1 MSKAD
6 FLKKFNQYVDTKDKE
21 LLQELCYSNIVTSI
35 IYLLKSVNIY
45 NYEKADIA
53 NMLYEKLSKS
63 NLYKIKSTKQINSLL
78 TIIIKNLIINEN
90 KKQNKYKSNTT
101 LLNEELIYESH
112 SDRGQKQTENVLT
125 NQTRYYDDTS
135 LLNYKKTIKYLEEH
149 DILKKYIIERYT
161 LQELADEYNVST
173 TAIYKRINK
182 EKQKLIEIVKEEMK

>member
-1 MSKAD
+1 MSKTD
-6 FLKKFNQYVDTKDKE
+6 FLKKFNQYIDTKDKE

-35 IYLLKSVNIY
+35 IYSLKNVNIY
-45 NYEKADIA
+45 NYEKEDIA

-63 NLYKIKSTKQINSLL
+63 SLYKIKSIKQINSLL

-90 KKQNKYKSNTT
+90 RKQNKYKSNTT

-112 SDRGQKQTENVLT
+112 SDRGQKQTDNVLT

-135 LLNYKKTIKYLEEH
+135 LINYKKTIKYLEEH

-182 EKQKLIEIVKEEMK
+182 EKQKLIEIVNEEMK

>member
-6 FLKKFNQYVDTKDKE
+6 FLKKFNQYIDTKDKE

-135 LLNYKKTIKYLEEH
+135 LINYKKTIKYLEEH

>member
-135 LLNYKKTIKYLEEH
+135 LINYEKTIKYLEEH

>member
-1 MSKAD
+1 MSKTD

-135 LLNYKKTIKYLEEH
+135 LINYKRTIKYLEEH

>member
-1 MSKAD
+1 MSKTD
-6 FLKKFNQYVDTKDKE
+6 FLKKFNQYIDTKDKE

-112 SDRGQKQTENVLT
+112 SDKGQKQTENVLT

-135 LLNYKKTIKYLEEH
+135 LINYEKTIKYLEEH

-182 EKQKLIEIVKEEMK
+182 EKQKLIEIVNEEMK

>member
-1 MSKAD
+1 MNKAD

-135 LLNYKKTIKYLEEH
+135 LINYEKTIKYLEEH

-182 EKQKLIEIVKEEMK
+182 EKQKLIEIVNEEMK

>member
-135 LLNYKKTIKYLEEH
+135 LINYEKTIKYLEEH

-182 EKQKLIEIVKEEMK
+182 EKQKLIEIVNEEMK

>member
-6 FLKKFNQYVDTKDKE
+6 FLKKFNQYIDTKDKE

-125 NQTRYYDDTS
+125 NQTRYYDDIS
-135 LLNYKKTIKYLEEH
+135 LINYKKTIKYLEEH

-182 EKQKLIEIVKEEMK
+182 EKQKLIEIVNEEMK

>member
-6 FLKKFNQYVDTKDKE
+6 FLKKFNQYIDTKDKE

-135 LLNYKKTIKYLEEH
+135 LINYEKTIKYLEEH

-182 EKQKLIEIVKEEMK
+182 EKQKLIEIVNEEMK

>member
-6 FLKKFNQYVDTKDKE
+6 FLKKFNQYIDTKDKE

-135 LLNYKKTIKYLEEH
+135 LINYENTIKYLEEH

>member
-6 FLKKFNQYVDTKDKE
+6 FLKKFNQYIDTKDKE

>member
-6 FLKKFNQYVDTKDKE
+6 FLKKFNQYIDTKDKE

-135 LLNYKKTIKYLEEH
+135 LINYKKTIKYLEEH

-182 EKQKLIEIVKEEMK
+182 EKQKLIEIVNEEMK

>member
-1 MSKAD
+1 MSKTE
-6 FLKKFNQYVDTKDKE
+6 FLNKFNQYVDTKDKE

-135 LLNYKKTIKYLEEH
+135 LMNYKKTIKYLEEH

-182 EKQKLIEIVKEEMK
+182 EKQKLIEIVNEEMK

>member
-6 FLKKFNQYVDTKDKE
+6 FLKKFNQYIDTKDKE

-135 LLNYKKTIKYLEEH
+135 LINYKKTIEYLEEH

-182 EKQKLIEIVKEEMK
+182 EKQKLIEIVNEEMK

>member
-135 LLNYKKTIKYLEEH
+135 LINYKKTIKYLEEH